1 MYDSS
6 SKIVIVIL
14 AVFLMAGSVGLYAMS
29 MLLSETNPDVR
40 ELPHEYD
47 VEGSLDGSI
56 CFGEGKTTFIPE
68 SEVQH
73 IYSFYYD
80 VAAGDETY
88 SDNFVIAFDRD
99 DKPVEN
105 IYDYVGEGKILD
117 VNVTIW
123 SFDHKGTHIQFYVGE
138 KCLIYMF
145 DLISDRVVLTATIS
159 DIDL

>member
-47 VEGSLDGSI
+47 VEGTLDGSI
-56 CFGEGKTTFIPE
+56 CFGEGKTIFIPE

-80 VAAGDETY
+80 VADGGATY
-88 SDNFVIAFDRD
+88 SGDFVIAFDKYDRPAD
-99 DKPVEN
+99 N
-105 IYDYVGEGKILD
+105 IYDYEGEGKILD
-117 VNVTIW
+117 VDVTIW
-123 SFDHKGTHIQFYVGE
+123 SFDHKGSHIQFYVGE
-138 KCLIYMF
+138 KCLIYM
-145 DLISDRVVLTATIS
+145 LNIVSDRAVLTATIS